1 MCNFLMYVVSSKT
14 SDGFITFNCPRSL
27 MDNFWSCDVLR
38 CLIERCS
45 MLRNPMKIHET
56 HEHLEVWQLD
66 PWVASP
72 HPKPGGSFFALAV
85 DAHPV
90 YADSFDL
97 LFDPVEAVD
106 AIFIQGSWSAEVCS
120 CSVRD
125 IITDDLCFVV
135 FLLTINFTVLCWER
149 SSFWDVWRGS
159 CSALD
164 GLKCGLS
171 STPVSSRMGY
181 TPNLSTP
188 NLVSCLLYIGFL
200 AISAC
205 FFLSFNHIG
214 DFTIS
219 VSHFN
224 AYLVLEFLSHEGIL
238 HFQDI
243 VDEHEHCGWANPIDL
258 TIKASTS
265 SPFEAHGQ
273 SLGWEYSQVF
283 AVFMWCFLFVFH
295 CFPLISIVFHW
306 FPLFS
311 IGSFSIGLHIVFP
324 WFPLPLGR
332 RKWLRYEK
340 TIAETACRGC

>member
-1 MCNFLMYVVSSKT
+1 MF
-14 SDGFITFNCPRSL
+14 
-27 MDNFWSCDVLR
+27 
-38 CLIERCS
+38 
-45 MLRNPMKIHET
+45 
-56 HEHLEVWQLD
+56 
-66 PWVASP
+66 
-72 HPKPGGSFFALAV
+72 GG
-85 DAHPV
+85 
-90 YADSFDL
+90 
-97 LFDPVEAVD
+97 
-106 AIFIQGSWSAEVCS
+106 
-120 CSVRD
+120 
-125 IITDDLCFVV
+125 
-135 FLLTINFTVLCWER
+135 
-149 SSFWDVWRGS
+149 GS

-243 VDEHEHCGWANPIDL
+243 VDEHEHCGWAKPIDL

-306 FPLFS
+306 FLFHW
-311 IGSFSIGLHIVFP
+311 FAYC
-324 WFPLPLGR
+324 FPLVSIATGPQEVIEIREDDCGNRVSWLLGIKKLPYGLKR
-332 RKWLRYEK
+332 EVQPAKQ
-340 TIAETACRGC
+340 AMQNQA